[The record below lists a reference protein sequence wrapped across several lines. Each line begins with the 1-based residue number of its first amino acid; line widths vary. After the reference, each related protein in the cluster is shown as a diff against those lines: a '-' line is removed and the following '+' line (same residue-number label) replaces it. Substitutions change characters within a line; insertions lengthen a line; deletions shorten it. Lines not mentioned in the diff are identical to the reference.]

1 MKLLFKVNKLD
12 FNKIEGYWVLYV
24 NSKYLYI
31 YLGFFEKEINY
42 NNNFRLFGKFSFKLV
57 ECFKY
62 LFENLIKI

>member
-1 MKLLFKVNKLD
+1 MVDKNEWNEIFNKYMKFLFKVNKLD

-42 NNNFRLFGKFSFKLV
+42 NNNFR
-57 ECFKY
+57 
-62 LFENLIKI
+62 